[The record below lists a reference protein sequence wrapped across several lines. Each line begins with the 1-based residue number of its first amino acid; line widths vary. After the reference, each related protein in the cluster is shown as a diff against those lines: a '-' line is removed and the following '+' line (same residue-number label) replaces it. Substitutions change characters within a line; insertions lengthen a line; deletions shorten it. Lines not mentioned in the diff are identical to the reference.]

1 MSAAR
6 IAVNVCAKPVEAPRG
21 ALLVGL
27 IANVVADV
35 LAARKARIARRQL
48 ARDVAELYEVANSM
62 RGTSPSLASDLFA
75 AADRAN

>member
-6 IAVNVCAKPVEAPRG
+6 IAVNASAKPVEAPRG

-27 IANVVADV
+27 IANFVVDL
-35 LAARKARIARRQL
+35 LAARKARVARRQL
-48 ARDVAELYEVANSM
+48 ARDVAKLYEEANSM
-62 RGTSPSLASDLFA
+62 RSTSPSLAADLFA